1 MFADLTPEITSNQ
14 KRSRNSK
21 MEIKNVAIIGSGIM
35 GSGVAQVSAVAGYD
49 VVLQDINDQALG
61 RAKSGI
67 KFSLEKLAAKG
78 KIAPALVEEA
88 LAGIRFTTDLN
99 QAAEDADLVIE
110 AVFEN
115 LEIKQELFKK
125 LEALCRPDAIL
136 ASNTSALPITEIAS
150 VTGRGEKIIGIHFM
164 NPVPLMKGVEI
175 IRGQLTS
182 DDTFETALA
191 YVQKIGKEPIAAVD
205 YAGFIVSRLLDVLMN
220 EAVKMVQEG
229 NRPEDIDNA
238 MKLCAGHPMGPC
250 QLLDLVGAEIA
261 MHGMETM
268 ARDFGEQYKP
278 HPLLRK
284 RVLAGLL
291 GKKTGRGFYD
301 YRQK

>member
-1 MFADLTPEITSNQ
+1 
-14 KRSRNSK
+14 
-21 MEIKNVAIIGSGIM
+21 MEIKRIAIIGSGIM

-49 VVLQDINDQALG
+49 VVLQDINEQALE
-61 RAKSGI
+61 RAKSGVE
-67 KFSLEKLAAKG
+67 FSLEKFASKG
-78 KIAPALVEEA
+78 KITPEQVDAA
-88 LAGIRFTTDLN
+88 LANIQFTADLK
-99 QAAEDADLVIE
+99 QAAENADLVIE

-115 LEIKQELFKK
+115 LEIKQELFEK
-125 LEALCRPDAIL
+125 LETLCRPDAIL
-136 ASNTSALPITEIAS
+136 ATNTSALPITEIAS
-150 VTGRGEKIIGIHFM
+150 VTGRGENIIGIHFM

-182 DDTFETALA
+182 DDTFEAALA
-191 YVQKIGKEPIAAVD
+191 YLRKIGKEPIEAVD

-229 NRPEDIDNA
+229 NRPEDIDKA

-268 ARDFGEQYKP
+268 ARDFGDQYKP
-278 HPLLRK
+278 HPMLKK

-301 YRQK
+301 YEQ

>member
-1 MFADLTPEITSNQ
+1 
-14 KRSRNSK
+14 
-21 MEIKNVAIIGSGIM
+21 MEIKKVAIIGSGIM
-35 GSGVAQVSAVAGYD
+35 GSGAAQVSAVAGYD
-49 VVLQDINDQALG
+49 VVLQDIYDDALE

-67 KFSLEKLAAKG
+67 EFSLNKLADKG
-78 KIAPALVEEA
+78 KITPEQVEAA
-88 LAGIRFTTDLN
+88 LANIKFTADLKDAVEN
-99 QAAEDADLVIE
+99 ADLVIE

-125 LEALCRPDAIL
+125 LETLSKPDAIL

-150 VTGRGEKIIGIHFM
+150 VTGRGENIIGIHFM

-182 DDTFETALA
+182 DDTFETAMA
-191 YVQKIGKEPIAAVD
+191 YLKKIGKDPIEAVD

-229 NRPEDIDNA
+229 NRPEDIDKA

-268 ARDFGEQYKP
+268 ARDFGDQYKP
-278 HPLLRK
+278 HPMLRK

-301 YRQK
+301 YQK

>member
-1 MFADLTPEITSNQ
+1 
-14 KRSRNSK
+14 
-21 MEIKNVAIIGSGIM
+21 MEIKSIAIIGSGIM
-35 GSGVAQVSAVAGYD
+35 GSGVAQVSAVAGYG
-49 VVLQDINDQALG
+49 VVLQDINDQALE
-61 RAKSGI
+61 RARSGI
-67 KFSLEKLAAKG
+67 ESSLEKFAAKG
-78 KIAPALVEEA
+78 KIKPAQAEAA
-88 LAGIRFTTDLN
+88 LAGIKFTTDLN
-99 QAAEDADLVIE
+99 QAAENADLVIE

-115 LEIKQELFKK
+115 LEIKQALFKK
-125 LEALCRPDAIL
+125 LETLTRPDAIL

-182 DDTFETALA
+182 DETFETAKA
-191 YVQKIGKEPIAAVD
+191 YLRKIGKEPIEAVD

-268 ARDFGEQYKP
+268 ARDFGDPYKP
-278 HPLLRK
+278 HPMLRK

-301 YRQK
+301 YRKE

>member
-1 MFADLTPEITSNQ
+1 
-14 KRSRNSK
+14 
-21 MEIKNVAIIGSGIM
+21 MEIKNLSIIGSGVM

-49 VVLQDINDQALG
+49 VVLQDINQQALE
-61 RAKSGI
+61 RAKSDI
-67 KFSLEKLAAKG
+67 QFSLGKLVAKS
-78 KIAPALVEEA
+78 KITQEQANDA
-88 LAGIRFTTDLN
+88 LAGIKFTTDLN
-99 QAAEDADLVIE
+99 QAAVSADLIIE
-110 AVFEN
+110 AVFEDI
-115 LEIKQELFKK
+115 EVKQELFKK
-125 LEALCRPDAIL
+125 LETLSRSDAIL
-136 ASNTSALPITEIAS
+136 SSNTSALPITEIAS
-150 VTGRGEKIIGIHFM
+150 ATYRGEKIVGIHFM

-182 DDTFETALA
+182 DDTFESAMA
-191 YVQKIGKEPIAAVD
+191 YIRKIGKVPVQAVD

-250 QLLDLVGAEIA
+250 RLLDLVGAEIA

-268 ARDFGEQYKP
+268 ARDFGDRYKP

-291 GKKTGRGFYD
+291 GRKTGCGLYD
-301 YRQK
+301 YKQ

>member
-1 MFADLTPEITSNQ
+1 
-14 KRSRNSK
+14 
-21 MEIKNVAIIGSGIM
+21 MEIKKVAIIGSGIM
-35 GSGVAQVSAVAGYD
+35 GSGAAQVSAVAGYD
-49 VVLQDINDQALG
+49 VVLQDIYDDALE

-67 KFSLEKLAAKG
+67 EFSLNKLADKG
-78 KIAPALVEEA
+78 KITPEQVEAA
-88 LAGIRFTTDLN
+88 LANIKFTADLKDAVEN
-99 QAAEDADLVIE
+99 ADLVIE

-125 LEALCRPDAIL
+125 LETLSRPDTIL

-150 VTGRGEKIIGIHFM
+150 VAGRGENIIGIHFM

-182 DDTFETALA
+182 DETFETAMA
-191 YVQKIGKEPIAAVD
+191 YLRKIGKEPIEAVD

-268 ARDFGEQYKP
+268 ARDFGDQYKP
-278 HPLLRK
+278 HPMLRK

-301 YRQK
+301 YRK